1 MTKDKALGLFEENK
15 YFIETLTKKYITYP
29 NYEDVLQVAY
39 LTAWESLLRYNPESG
54 VKVTT
59 WIQANVAPALKGYAI
74 KESYNGIVKHNNKDA
89 MKIIGIIGK
98 GKKEGK
104 TEQEIWKTVKEEGV
118 NIDADS
124 WRWIW
129 ENGGGNGTKN
139 TGATC
144 VDEDKEN
151 KDLCDSTHN
160 VEDVICRKNNIEYIL
175 NVVNKVTDKCSNK
188 QKNIYMSWINKQ
200 INDGAETMKSIAKD
214 NGCTPQNV
222 NLVVKK
228 INKKIQNYFDKH
240 GLNT

>member
-1 MTKDKALGLFEENK
+1 MDKEQALEEFNRNK
-15 YFIETLTKKYITYP
+15 YFIETLTKKYITYS
-29 NYEDVLQVAY
+29 NYDDIKQVAY
-39 LTAWESLLRYNPESG
+39 LTAWESLLRYDG
-54 VKVTT
+54 TTKTTT

-74 KESYNGIVKHNNKDA
+74 KENYNGIVKHNNRDA

-104 TEQEIWKTVKEEGV
+104 TEQEIWKTVKDEGV

-200 INDGAETMKSIAKD
+200 INDGTETMKSIAKD

>member
-1 MTKDKALGLFEENK
+1 MDKEQALEEFNRNK
-15 YFIETLTKKYITYP
+15 YFIETLTTKYLSYP
-29 NYEDVLQVAY
+29 NYDDIKQTAY
-39 LTAWESLLRYNPESG
+39 LTAWESLLRYDG
-54 VKVTT
+54 TTKTTT

-74 KESYNGIVKHNNKDA
+74 KENYNGIVKHNNRDA

-200 INDGAETMKSIAKD
+200 INDGTETMKSIAKD

-228 INKKIQNYFDKH
+228 INKKVQNYFDKH
-240 GLNT
+240 GLDT

>member
-1 MTKDKALGLFEENK
+1 MDKEQALEEFNKNK
-15 YFIETLTKKYITYP
+15 YFIETLTTKYLSYP
-29 NYEDVLQVAY
+29 NYDDIKQTAY
-39 LTAWESLLRYNPESG
+39 LTAWESLLRYDG
-54 VKVTT
+54 TTKTTT

-74 KESYNGIVKHNNKDA
+74 KENYNGIVKHNNRDA

-104 TEQEIWKTVKEEGV
+104 TEQEIWKTVKDEGV

-200 INDGAETMKSIAKD
+200 INDGTETMKSIAKD

-228 INKKIQNYFDKH
+228 INKKIQNYFNKH
-240 GLNT
+240 KLNT